1 MLQQSCTSLSHLIGT
16 SITPQPCTSLSHLT
30 GTLVTPQPCTKLILL
45 TGTSVTP
52 QPCTSIL
59 SPPLR
64 GEGLGV
70 GSFSAATSSSSK
82 GGGWEGAGLLGGF
95 YFLLPQVPPPK
106 GEAGRGLLQA
116 PPPKGEDGRGLNLG
130 VGSISCCYKPLPQR
144 GRLGGAGLK
153 GGVFFLLPQAPPPK
167 GEDGRGLF
175 PSQRT
180 MRGYSTYIYDDP
192 RQILTPRHKKIEY
205 LPEIRT
211 KCPSLP
217 HLIIPFATPNLP

>member
-1 MLQQSCTSLSHLIGT
+1 MLQQACTSLSHLSGT
-16 SITPQPCTSLSHLT
+16 LVSPQPCTSLSHLT
-30 GTLVTPQPCTKLILL
+30 GTL
-45 TGTSVTP
+45 VTP

-70 GSFSAATSSSSK
+70 GSFSCCQKLLLQRGRIGGGLGVGSFSCCHKLLLQRWRMGGGRTFRWFLFPAATSPSPK
-82 GGGWEGAGLLGGF
+82 GGGWEEAGLRGGF
-95 YFLLPQVPPPK
+95 Y
-106 GEAGRGLLQA
+106 
-116 PPPKGEDGRGLNLG
+116 
-130 VGSISCCYKPLPQR
+130 
-144 GRLGGAGLK
+144 
-153 GGVFFLLPQAPPPK
+153 FLLPQAPPPK

-192 RQILTPRHKKIEY
+192 RQILTPKHKKIEY